1 MLSAALAVSRGGAA
15 RADAT
20 DEESVANK
28 ELVKEVV
35 DKTKPAAPG
44 GGSDMHEVLSSIGC
58 QDRRQLATVACV
70 R

>member
-1 MLSAALAVSRGGAA
+1 MPDRRQVLAMLSAALAVSRSSAA
-15 RADAT
+15 HADAT

-44 GGSDMHEVLSSIGC
+44 EGAVPRKALSSIGC
-58 QDRRQLATVACV
+58 QH
-70 R
+70 